1 MSWESDVA
9 YFNDGLDK
17 HGDKTFL
24 HVANGS
30 LVNTIQKQGGLT
42 VANTLA

>member
-24 HVANGS
+24 HIGNES
-30 LVNTIQKQGGLT
+30 LVKKILKKDGMT